1 MLSHSNKMLTMQTI
15 ILQPSILS
23 MKKISIDSF
32 KYWAQILILPA
43 FIFSACD
50 KPQIKF
56 GQAYVNDTYTNI
68 VLVDTL
74 SANLSTVYRDS
85 ISTSG
90 SATILAGSYLDNSFG
105 KITASS
111 FVELSPP
118 AITAL
123 DTKSVYDSLVLILRP
138 NKKYYGDTSLGSQ
151 LSVYQLT
158 NPINFPLYQTAF
170 YNNTNFPVDPTPLG
184 TSTTLI
190 YPNITDSVFIR
201 LSDAKGNELFN
212 LYNSGDYTIQNT
224 TSFIN
229 YFKGLKI
236 TPTAN
241 GMHAIYGFNDT
252 VTMRLYYHVTGLF
265 TTPKVLDFKYY
276 NGDNKQFN
284 QVLSDRSG
292 TPLSAFGGA
301 DKEISSTNTNGSSY
315 LQYITGFIPKIQFP
329 TIRSLLLRPDY
340 LKIVKAEL
348 IVTPLNQTYTGFTPL
363 PPQLYAYTTDQLNN
377 LGSPLVSA
385 TSNGYQ
391 TGNLVIDPLYNSNTT
406 YVYDVTS
413 YLQKQI
419 SINYANQNG
428 LLLIPPSPASI
439 TTFNRLVIG
448 DKNNSAGALQLKVYY
463 VSSNL

>member
-1 MLSHSNKMLTMQTI
+1 M
-15 ILQPSILS
+15 
-23 MKKISIDSF
+23 
-32 KYWAQILILPA
+32 
-43 FIFSACD
+43 
-50 KPQIKF
+50 
-56 GQAYVNDTYTNI
+56 
-68 VLVDTL
+68 
-74 SANLSTVYRDS
+74 
-85 ISTSG
+85 SG
-90 SATILAGSYLDNSFG
+90 SATVLAGSYVDNSFG

-118 AITAL
+118 ALTTL

-138 NKKYYGDTSLGSQ
+138 NKTYYGDTSLSSQ
-151 LSVYQLT
+151 LFVYQLT
-158 NPINFPLYQTAF
+158 NPINFPLYQTQF

-201 LSDAKGNELFN
+201 LSDTKGNELFN

-236 TPTAN
+236 TPAAS

-252 VTMRLYYHVTGLF
+252 VTMRLYYHINGLF
-265 TTPKVLDFKYY
+265 TTPKMLDFKYY

-284 QVLSDRSG
+284 QVLSNRSG
-292 TPLSAFGGA
+292 TSLAAFGGS
-301 DKEISSTNTNGSSY
+301 DQEISSANTNNSSY

-340 LKIVKAEL
+340 LKIVRAEL
-348 IVTPLNQTYTGFTPL
+348 IVTPVNQSYTGSTPL
-363 PPQLYAYTTDQLNN
+363 PPKLYAYTTDQLNN
-377 LGSPLVSA
+377 LGSPLVST
-385 TSNGYQ
+385 TSSGYQ

-413 YLQKQI
+413 YLQQQI
-419 SINYANQNG
+419 AINYANQNG

-448 DKNNSAGALQLKVYY
+448 DKKNSGGALQLKVYY

>member
-15 ILQPSILS
+15 ILQPLISS
-23 MKKISIDSF
+23 MKKFSIDYF
-32 KYWAQILILPA
+32 KYRAYLLILSA
-43 FIFSACD
+43 SIFSACD
-50 KPQIKF
+50 KPQIQF

-85 ISTSG
+85 VSTSG
-90 SATILAGSYLDNSFG
+90 SATVLAGSYVDNSFG

-118 AITAL
+118 ALATL

-138 NKKYYGDTSLGSQ
+138 NKTYYGDTSLSSQ

-158 NPINFPLYQTAF
+158 NPINFPLYQTQF
-170 YNNTNFPVDPTPLG
+170 YNNTNFQVDPTPLG

-201 LSDAKGNELFN
+201 LSDTKGNELFN

-236 TPTAN
+236 TPAAN

-252 VTMRLYYHVTGLF
+252 VTMRLYYHVNGLF
-265 TTPKVLDFKYY
+265 TTPKMLDFTYY
-276 NGDNKQFN
+276 NGDSKQFN
-284 QVLSDRSG
+284 QVLSNRSG
-292 TPLSAFGGA
+292 TALAAFGGA
-301 DKEISSTNTNGSSY
+301 DQEISSANTNNSSY
-315 LQYITGFIPKIQFP
+315 LQYITGFIPKVQFP
-329 TIRSLLLRPDY
+329 TIRNLLLRPDY
-340 LKIVKAEL
+340 LKIIKAEL
-348 IVTPLNQTYTGFTPL
+348 IVTPVNQSYSGLTPL

-377 LGSPLVSA
+377 LGSPLVSPA
-385 TSNGYQ
+385 TNGNQ
-391 TGNLVIDPLYNSNTT
+391 TGNLVIDPLYNSNTS

-419 SINYANQNG
+419 AIGSANQNG

-448 DKNNSAGALQLKVYY
+448 DKKNSGGALQLKVYY

>member
-15 ILQPSILS
+15 ILQPLIVS
-23 MKKISIDSF
+23 MKKFSINYF

-50 KPQIKF
+50 KPQIQF
-56 GQAYVNDTYTNI
+56 GQAYVSDTYTNI

-85 ISTSG
+85 VSTSG
-90 SATILAGSYLDNSFG
+90 SATILAGSYFDNSFG

-118 AITAL
+118 ALTTL
-123 DTKSVYDSLVLILRP
+123 DTKSVYDSLVLIMRP
-138 NKKYYGDTSLGSQ
+138 NKTYYGDTTLSSQ
-151 LSVYQLT
+151 ISVYQLT
-158 NPINFPLYQTAF
+158 NPINFPLYQTSF

-236 TPTAN
+236 APAPN

-252 VTMRLYYHVTGLF
+252 VTMRLYYHVNGLF
-265 TTPKVLDFKYY
+265 TTPKILDFKYY

-292 TPLSAFGGA
+292 TPLSSFGGV
-301 DKEISSTNTNGSSY
+301 DNEISSANTNNSSY
-315 LQYITGFIPKIQFP
+315 SQYITGFIPKVQFP

-340 LKIVKAEL
+340 LKIIKAEL
-348 IVTPLNQTYTGFTPL
+348 IVIPVNQTYTGFTLL
-363 PPQLYAYTTDQLNN
+363 PPQLYAYKTDQLNN
-377 LGSPLVSA
+377 LGAPLVSP
-385 TSNGYQ
+385 TTNGYQ

-406 YVYDVTS
+406 YTYDVTS
-413 YLQKQI
+413 YLQQQI

-428 LLLIPPSPASI
+428 LLLIPPSPAST

-448 DKNNSAGALQLKVYY
+448 DKNNSGGSLQLKVYY